1 MVNQVMAG
9 MVGMVIRF
17 HSLRSAQN
25 QPLEDPGLG
34 YFSIGANHVGGRIIW
49 SIFSYSY
56 LVVWDYLAAILSS
69 RLSLENSLHWS

>member
-1 MVNQVMAG
+1 MPDRSAVLCALLLANVKNKTMVNQV

-34 YFSIGANHVGGRIIW
+34 YFSIGANHVGGTSSFDR
-49 SIFSYSY
+49 F
-56 LVVWDYLAAILSS
+56 DRLAI
-69 RLSLENSLHWS
+69 